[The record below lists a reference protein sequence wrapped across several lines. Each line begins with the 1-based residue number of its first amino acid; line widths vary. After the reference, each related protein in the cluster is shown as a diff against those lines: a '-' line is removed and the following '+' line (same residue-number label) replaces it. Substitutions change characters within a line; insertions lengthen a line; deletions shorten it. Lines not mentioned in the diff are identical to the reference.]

1 MRDAPERLPS
11 PTSVIQ
17 CACWDGDQLKA
28 QPGAEKTFE
37 VPSAVPPSLARAYLR
52 ARVRSPLSKEVEV
65 AVVLE
70 GSTAVAHGSPTDW
83 PSGMAQRVIAGELT
97 LGTLRIRRL
106 GSGSDAAP
114 PADARPSGLAEKL
127 ALTLQV
133 SAESISFDCQ
143 AISPSDASPHQLR
156 QQQQQQQQRHV
167 QLDIPSAQQPPRPRL
182 LERTSS
188 EMCLES
194 AARLLTLSKLKVG
207 VGTDRG
213 GCPYMEDEHTVHA
226 KPDFALYCVY
236 DGHGGGGAA
245 QFCRERLHFNVVA
258 SPSFV
263 DGEPRAALLAGFR
276 KTESDLLAEQHE
288 ALRTGEV
295 VSECCGCTALV
306 LLVLPDGLHV
316 GWAGDCRA
324 VLCRGGVAVPLTSD
338 HGAGC
343 ATEAARVVAAG
354 GEISDNRLGGFLE
367 VTRALGDLDATT
379 GSKPP
384 GLSGEPELRS
394 ELTQAEDEFVVLGSD
409 GLWGAIDSEEAV
421 RIARAELQAYN
432 DAEMA
437 SEKLVEVALKRHME
451 DNITAMVVCLRPVPP
466 PPAPTQQRRRLVLT
480 KPTGNAAV
488 QPLGGVQAL
497 AIGEGQARL
506 ARLIPPRP
514 VTPVPP
520 TPASS

>member
-1 MRDAPERLPS
+1 MP
-11 PTSVIQ
+11 VIQ
-17 CACWDGDQLKA
+17 LACWDGPLLKA
-28 QPGAEKTFE
+28 RPDAEKTFE
-37 VPSAVPPSLARAYLR
+37 VPSDVPPSLARAYLR

-65 AVVLE
+65 GVVLK
-70 GSTAVAHGSPTDW
+70 GNTAVAYGSPTDW
-83 PSGMAQRVIAGELT
+83 PRSMAQRVIAGELT
-97 LGTLRIRRL
+97 LGTLCIQRL
-106 GSGSDAAP
+106 GFVP
-114 PADARPSGLAEKL
+114 EKRIGRGRV
-127 ALTLQV
+127 A
-133 SAESISFDCQ
+133 
-143 AISPSDASPHQLR
+143 
-156 QQQQQQQQRHV
+156 
-167 QLDIPSAQQPPRPRL
+167 
-182 LERTSS
+182 SS
-188 EMCLES
+188 EGRSRAASFSGAS
-194 AARLLTLSKLKVG
+194 ACTLVVPLRVGKLKVG

-236 DGHGGGGAA
+236 DGHGGGGAS

-324 VLCRGGVAVPLTSD
+324 VLCRAGVAVPLTSD

-367 VTRALGDLDATT
+367 VTRALGDLDATI